1 VCNTYLYSPVCCRK
15 YIDHVVV
22 VVVVVI
28 MGKKD
33 YERKEGGKKRGRQL
47 ADDTWAGVINTPER
61 VNHHPAPA
69 TGVGLYVARVI
80 ISALK
85 RWMRRRGTYEE
96 EEESLG

>member
-1 VCNTYLYSPVCCRK
+1 VCNTYLYSPFCCRK

-22 VVVVVI
+22 VVVVI
-28 MGKKD
+28 MGKKNC
-33 YERKEGGKKRGRQL
+33 RGKKEKKRGRQL

>member
-1 VCNTYLYSPVCCRK
+1 
-15 YIDHVVV
+15 
-22 VVVVVI
+22 
-28 MGKKD
+28 MGKKNC
-33 YERKEGGKKRGRQL
+33 RGKKEKKRGRQL

-96 EEESLG
+96 EEESLSGNAREHLYKYKKGTTTITKRVTFHRV